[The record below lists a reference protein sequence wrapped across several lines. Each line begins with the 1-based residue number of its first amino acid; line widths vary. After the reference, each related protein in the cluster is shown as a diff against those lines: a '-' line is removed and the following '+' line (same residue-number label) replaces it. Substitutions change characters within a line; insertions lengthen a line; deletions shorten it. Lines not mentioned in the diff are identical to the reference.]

1 MSLKIIH
8 ATKWGKADDEMLR
21 YVPNSEKNYVYSYFS
36 RLKTPAKLLRIVCG
50 RITEY
55 FYFLF
60 LLLNFLHFL

>member
-1 MSLKIIH
+1 MSLKITH
-8 ATKWGKADDEMLR
+8 ATKWGKADHELH

-36 RLKTPAKLLRIVCG
+36 RLKTPAKLLRIVRG